1 MELQIFGFVDEVL
14 DKLDAMRE
22 EVEIASKEI
31 EEYFKTVLDGN
42 IEGYLN
48 INTRVKSRSSLKE
61 KILRYDYYSK
71 YKTVETLYE
80 KLSDLVGIRIE
91 CRFIEDELI
100 IYKLIKAHFN
110 SAHDKYIG
118 YSYNKNGNN
127 MFLEITT
134 KQPKE
139 QKNGIKMYRIDGK
152 YLFKEQIINF
162 EIQIKSLVNIFWSEI
177 EHKVIYKNYNY
188 IVADRFYKDIMR
200 SIKNSL
206 STIDQQLL
214 LISNQFERFKSTT
227 LDIRN
232 NQVETLLSKIIY
244 DLFAERM
251 KKDIGLLVD
260 FRKSCD
266 TLVKYILR
274 DVSPNSNIH
283 YNALLVAILN
293 RLNAI
298 DESEINFNKVLAFE
312 RKLAF
317 KDEFTL
323 IIGNHIQSV
332 LNKEFQWNLFFRI
345 LFYIEPENN
354 TSDLENFL
362 EFYKKRMSYNL
373 NTSKLKKIIG
383 EKETSIILDELL
395 IKFANTFVEI
405 NSVQLLYDNIIEELK
420 IVLNSVLDKIARNVT
435 NFDLWETQKSIYFK
449 LLWLRMFDL
458 SDNNIDT
465 KIMLDFIEEIKT
477 KDLNID
483 LHKNLQKYILN
494 IQK

>member
-1 MELQIFGFVDEVL
+1 MELQIFGFVDKVI
-14 DKLDAMRE
+14 DKLDEMKE
-22 EVEIASKEI
+22 EVETASKEI
-31 EEYFKTVLDGN
+31 EEYFKEFLGGN

-48 INTRVKSRSSLKE
+48 ISTRVKSSGSLKE
-61 KILRYDYYSK
+61 KILRYDYFSK
-71 YKTVETLYE
+71 YKTVEALYE
-80 KLSDLVGIRIE
+80 NLSDLVGIRIE
-91 CRFIEDELI
+91 CRFIEDELT

-110 SAHDKYIG
+110 IAHEKYAG
-118 YSYNKNGNN
+118 YSYNTKKENV
-127 MFLEITT
+127 FLEITS

-152 YLFKEQIINF
+152 YLFKDQIINF

-206 STIDQQLL
+206 TTIDQQLL

-227 LDIRN
+227 FDVRS

-274 DVSPNSNIH
+274 DVSPSSNIH
-283 YNALLVAILN
+283 YNDILVAMLN

-298 DESEINFNKVLAFE
+298 DESEINFNKVLLFE
-312 RKLAF
+312 RTLTF
-317 KDEFTL
+317 KNDFTL
-323 IIGNHIQSV
+323 IIGKHIQSV

-362 EFYKKRMSYNL
+362 EFYKKRICNGL
-373 NTSKLKKIIG
+373 NTCRLKQIIG
-383 EKETSIILDELL
+383 ETATEKILEELL
-395 IKFANTFVEI
+395 VKFASTFVEV
-405 NSVQLLYDNIIEELK
+405 NSVQLLYDNVIGELK
-420 IVLNSVLDKIARNVT
+420 KVLNSVLDKITKNVT
-435 NFDLWETQKSIYFK
+435 NLNDWKNQKSIYLK
-449 LLWLRMFDL
+449 LLWLRMLDL
-458 SDNNIDT
+458 LDHNIDT
-465 KIMLDFIEEIKT
+465 QVMIDFIEEIRAN
-477 KDLNID
+477 DLNID
-483 LHKNLQKYILN
+483 LHKNLQKYILVY
-494 IQK
+494 